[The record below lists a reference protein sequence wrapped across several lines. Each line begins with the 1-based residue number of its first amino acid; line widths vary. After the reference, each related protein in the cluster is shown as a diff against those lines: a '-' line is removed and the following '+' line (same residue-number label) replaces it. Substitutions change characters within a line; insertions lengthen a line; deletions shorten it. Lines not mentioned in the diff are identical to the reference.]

1 MCPVKLPLPLDRARV
16 VILGAG
22 PTGLGAANRLREL
35 GHSNFTIY
43 EKENHAGGLASSF
56 TDSNGFTWDVGGHV
70 QFSHY
75 KYFDDLMDELL
86 RDEWLH
92 HERESWIWIRD
103 RFVPYPFQNN
113 IRHLPKE
120 AMQECLRGLIRV
132 ATQTNGAKPANFE
145 DWIHASFGEGIAKH
159 FLMPYNFKVWAYP
172 PRELAFHWVGERVA
186 KVDLERV
193 CLNIVEGRDD
203 ISWGPNNTFRFPLR
217 GGTGEVWRRMARRF
231 SDRELQLNKTVE
243 RVDTGKRT
251 LHFADGSSTNYDIL
265 ISSLPLDVFVG
276 LTDQDGMKATAQK
289 LLHSTVHIVGIGLRG
304 APPPH
309 LTTKCW
315 MYFPEDTSPYYR
327 GTVFS
332 NYSPN
337 NVPDISKYWSLML
350 EVSESPVKPVHR
362 EAVVDSVISGLLAT
376 RLIANKNDIVE
387 VWQRR
392 ADHGYPTPSL
402 GRDAVLNAVHPALE
416 ELQIFSRG
424 RFGAWKYEV
433 SNQDHSLMQG
443 VELINHLAGAGEE
456 ETFYNPNFVN
466 TRPKK

>member
-1 MCPVKLPLPLDRARV
+1 V
-16 VILGAG
+16 V
-22 PTGLGAANRLREL
+22 T
-35 GHSNFTIY
+35 
-43 EKENHAGGLASSF
+43 
-56 TDSNGFTWDVGGHV
+56 
-70 QFSHY
+70 
-75 KYFDDLMDELL
+75 
-86 RDEWLH
+86 
-92 HERESWIWIRD
+92 
-103 RFVPYPFQNN
+103 N
-113 IRHLPKE
+113 I
-120 AMQECLRGLIRV
+120 I
-132 ATQTNGAKPANFE
+132 
-145 DWIHASFGEGIAKH
+145 
-159 FLMPYNFKVWAYP
+159 
-172 PRELAFHWVGERVA
+172 
-186 KVDLERV
+186 
-193 CLNIVEGRDD
+193 EGRDD

-217 GGTGEVWRRMARRF
+217 GGTGEVWRRLAQRF
-231 SDRELQLNKTVE
+231 SERELQLNKTVVHVNT
-243 RVDTGKRT
+243 RKKSV
-251 LHFADGSSTNYDIL
+251 HFADGSSTEYDVL
-265 ISSLPLDVFVG
+265 ISTLPLDAFVG
-276 LTDQDGMKATAQK
+276 LTDLASLQATAQQ

-315 MYFPEDTSPYYR
+315 MYFPEDSSPYYR

-350 EVSESPVKPVHR
+350 EVSESPAKPVHR

-376 RLIANKNDIVE
+376 RLIANKNDIVD

-416 ELQIFSRG
+416 ALHIYSRG

-456 ETFYNPNFVN
+456 ETFYNPNLVN
-466 TRPKK
+466 TRRKK